1 MKNRKHLILH
11 VYNFTPQNSEYI
23 EELNRQPTRLGMD
36 NCLSY
41 LEINPKGRVI
51 YYQVGANTSFSGVGR
66 IFFSCNLLGCV
77 CVWGGGGGGELE

>member
-1 MKNRKHLILH
+1 MQCLQRFYLF
-11 VYNFTPQNSEYI
+11 YFTPQNSKYI

-51 YYQVGANTSFSGVGR
+51 YYQVGGR
-66 IFFSCNLLGCV
+66 IHHLVGWLGFFLRSTWV
-77 CVWGGGGGGELE
+77 GGGWGWNK